1 MAASKVQVQKRTLD
15 DYIYQIRLGKKLE
28 FDFVKNAEQ
37 KFKKL
42 RDFNVKAKL
51 ESEHWPKLK

>member
-1 MAASKVQVQKRTLD
+1 MVKVAKRTLD
-15 DYIYQIRLGKKLE
+15 DYIYQIRLGKKLG
-28 FDFVKNAEQ
+28 FDFINCAED

-51 ESEHWPKLK
+51 KLEQKAEESGEE